1 MLDRPRKNAPFIPS
15 IFKGRALICAIL
27 ILFAFI
33 ALILRLGFLQIIEHE
48 RYTTLSNS
56 NRIKLHPLPPT
67 RGQIFDRNGEIL
79 ATNIPIYNIEITPQ
93 DITQNIDDLIA
104 AIDQI
109 VPISENDIRSFK
121 RAYRRANKQD
131 AVILKKGLTDDEIAL
146 LSINLHKLDGV
157 NVHADL
163 VRVYPFKSRAVHA
176 IGYVGR
182 VDARD
187 LEEIRENH
195 LEKEYNGITH
205 MGKRGA
211 EKSFENILRGTMGF
225 EKVETSSHG
234 RTVRKISETAPIP
247 GKNIYLTLDIRLQI
261 LAEEALGD
269 YDGSIVVLDPQSG
282 AVLAFVSNPTY
293 DPNLFVDGIS
303 HRDFNALNTDPS
315 TPFLNRVMQGL
326 YPPGSVIKPQ
336 IALAGLQNGFVT
348 EHSRVNCQ
356 GYFQVPGDNHKFR
369 DMGYHGPLNVRQA
382 IERSCDVYFYDLA
395 YNMGVTA
402 LTDFLA
408 KFALGTR
415 TNIDLIGESAGIA
428 PTPEYKR
435 RRFKQPWYTG
445 DTVTAGIGQSYWL
458 TTPLQI
464 AQATAIIGMQG
475 DAFEPHILG
484 ATAIPPSNQ
493 KEFTN
498 PNPIAPIILDSEQYW
513 QVIVEG
519 MEAVVHGSRGTA
531 RRHKLLNYRSAGKT
545 GTAQVK
551 TIAQGAKYDAA
562 NLERKYH
569 DHAWYTAFAP
579 VENPQIAIALI
590 VENGGSGS
598 RVAAPIGKEV
608 MDAWLNDFDT
618 PLGRRALKI
627 FEEEKER
634 YALEASLTE
643 EELQLMLYEELLENG
658 AFPKEAMPIKLPKAL
673 MQKRQLTPADESNR
687 EEEDFSEISLESTP
701 NDPKHSLPKE
711 EALEAPFRSL
721 RQNIRI
727 QPAPELTQNP
737 AALLRRKETL
747 NQIRRRDRS

>member
-1 MLDRPRKNAPFIPS
+1 MLDRPRKKSPFIPS
-15 IFKGRALICAIL
+15 IFKGRALICAII
-27 ILFAFI
+27 ILCAFI
-33 ALILRLGFLQIIEHE
+33 ALILRLAFLQIIEHD

-67 RGQIFDRNGEIL
+67 RGQIFDRNGELL
-79 ATNIPIYNIEITPQ
+79 ATNVPVYNIEITQQ
-93 DITQNIDDLIA
+93 DLTRKVEEVLRDLD
-104 AIDQI
+104 AII
-109 VPISENDIRSFK
+109 PLSENDLTQFH

-131 AVILKKGLTDDEIAL
+131 AVIVKKGLTEAEVAL
-146 LSINLHKLDGV
+146 LSVNLHKFDGV
-157 NVHADL
+157 NIASNL

-176 IGYVGR
+176 VGYVGR
-182 VDARD
+182 IDAKD
-187 LEEIRENH
+187 LKEIRESH

-234 RTVRKISETAPIP
+234 RTVRKINETPPIP
-247 GKNIYLTLDIRLQI
+247 GKNIYLTLDMRLQI

-269 YDGSIVVLDPQSG
+269 YDGSIVVIDPQSG
-282 AVLAFVSNPTY
+282 DLLAFVSKPTY

-348 EHSRVNCQ
+348 EHSTVNCQ

-408 KFALGTR
+408 KFSLGTR

-464 AQATAIIGMQG
+464 AQATTIVGMRG
-475 DAFEPHILG
+475 EAFEPHLLA
-484 ATAIPPSNQ
+484 ATAMPPSNQ
-493 KEFTN
+493 KEFIRPT
-498 PNPIAPIILDSEQYW
+498 PIPPILVDSDLYW
-513 QVIVEG
+513 KAIVDG

-551 TIAQGAKYDAA
+551 SIAQGAKYDAD
-562 NLERKYH
+562 NLDRKYH

-579 VENPQIAIALI
+579 VETPQIAIALI

-598 RVAAPIGKEV
+598 RVAAPIGKEI
-608 MDAWLNDFDT
+608 MDAWLNNFET
-618 PLGRRALKI
+618 PLGRRALEK
-627 FEEEKER
+627 FEEEKAR
-634 YALEASLTE
+634 YAFEASLTE
-643 EELQLMLYEELLENG
+643 EELQLMLYEEMIKNG
-658 AFPKEAMPIKLPKAL
+658 AFPKEAMPLKLPTL
-673 MQKRQLTPADESNR
+673 HPENIESNPTQ
-687 EEEDFSEISLESTP
+687 ESELAPHNQLKSDTPNSPIPKNIPAKPPLRSNIRTENSPELSAYTLESLNT
-701 NDPKHSLPKE
+701 
-711 EALEAPFRSL
+711 
-721 RQNIRI
+721 
-727 QPAPELTQNP
+727 TQTLNH
-737 AALLRRKETL
+737 LRRG
-747 NQIRRRDRS
+747 DRS